1 MNNIEKAFAKN
12 KKVLIPS
19 ITAGDPDLEATKEL
33 ILAMEEAGAGVIELG
48 IPFSDPEFKKRIKE
62 EVDRRLSEISFAPTK
77 KPARKGDN
85 T

>member
-1 MNNIEKAFAKN
+1 MNKIEKVFAEN

-48 IPFSDPEFKKRIKE
+48 EKAYF
-62 EVDRRLSEISFAPTK
+62 VVC
-77 KPARKGDN
+77 RKHCF
-85 T
+85 